1 MQNSIKRAE
10 QLTKKLQSKT
20 KKVYRKYTTKKH
32 RHKTIITIVSLVSI
46 LLVLVLSQM
55 YLAQARRSDKVLEL
69 RQQYET
75 KVKVESEL
83 KVELRNQLKLQKVY
97 EKKLATKKKQLKT
110 LKANKALERA
120 EAEKAVQTTTPTVE
134 TPQQAPVQAT
144 GCDSLR
150 SRLSNL
156 GISGAELDSAIILA
170 SRESGC
176 SSLAVNPSGACGEFQ
191 SLPCGKWGS
200 PGTDQYL
207 QGAIAY
213 VNSVYGGFV
222 NALNHSYTYNWY

>member
-10 QLTKKLQSKT
+10 QLTKKIQSKT
-20 KKVYRKYTTKKH
+20 KKIYRKYTTKKH

-46 LLVLVLSQM
+46 LLVLILAQM

-120 EAEKAVQTTTPTVE
+120 EAEKKAQVTAPEQN
-134 TPQQAPVQAT
+134 TPQTAPEPVVGVTNCGDNPYKQF
-144 GCDSLR
+144 
-150 SRLSNL
+150 
-156 GISGAELDSAIILA
+156 IYQH
-170 SRESGC
+170 ESGC
-176 SSLAVNPSGACGEFQ
+176 RTNAINPLGCAGIGQACPGSKLPCSLADFACQDAYFTNYAVSRYGSWEGAYNAW
-191 SLPCGKWGS
+191 LR
-200 PGTDQYL
+200 
-207 QGAIAY
+207 QG
-213 VNSVYGGFV
+213 
-222 NALNHSYTYNWY
+222 WW